1 MRALRLLRA
10 LRGRTAG
17 ALLQEGAHA
26 VERRSSLRG
35 RAYALVVAVVLAP
48 VAVIFGARQLDEIEA
63 EQMLA
68 SARRAAEAAGAAM
81 AAPASAS
88 AEGGT
93 AAASAKGGTA
103 AASAKGGGTAARL
116 AAIQEAAAREGARVR
131 VLDGRGRVIADRDGE
146 PATSLRD
153 RAGDL
158 FFGPEGAPTLRD
170 HDAAS
175 APLPERAEIQRALE
189 RGRDEGCASALGGK
203 LLVCHAALRIDAE
216 DGPVVALAQRGSPRA
231 IRALYDVRYPLLK
244 LSLYALLS
252 GLALCALLVRRI
264 VRPIEALRDEVLSR
278 AEAPLSGE
286 GILSRAPRAP
296 REIGELADAFNALF
310 AAIAEQSRSNH
321 AFMVDLVHELKS
333 PVAAVRAAADTMR
346 GGGDL
351 PAARAERLGRAL
363 YDSSQRLDA
372 VVSQFL
378 ELARAEA
385 GLPDEERAVIDAGE
399 LVSGLA
405 RALCEDP
412 RHATLRVDTEVA
424 EAHVRCVPGRL
435 ESAIQNVLEN
445 AASFAGEGGAV
456 RARVRARGGACEIEV
471 TDTGPGIPAEDL
483 PRVFD
488 RFFTRRR
495 GGQGTG
501 LGLAL
506 ARAIV
511 EAHGGTLEAASPP
524 GEGARFTIRLP
535 LVSHGVHT
543 KPAEDSPG
551 A

>member
-1 MRALRLLRA
+1 MRALRPLRA
-10 LRGRTAG
+10 LRGRTDVAP
-17 ALLQEGAHA
+17 LREGAGV
-26 VERRSSLRG
+26 VERRTSLRG
-35 RAYALVVAVVLAP
+35 RAYALVIAVVLAP
-48 VAVIFGARQLDEIEA
+48 VAVIFGARQLDELEA
-63 EQMLA
+63 GRMLA
-68 SARRAAEAAGAAM
+68 DARRAAEAARGAVEASRGAPP
-81 AAPASAS
+81 AALASI
-88 AEGGT
+88 E
-93 AAASAKGGTA
+93 
-103 AASAKGGGTAARL
+103 
-116 AAIQEAAAREGARVR
+116 EAAARDGARVR
-131 VLDGRGRVIADRDGE
+131 VLDGGGRVLADRDGE
-146 PATSLRD
+146 PAASLRD

-170 HDAAS
+170 HDEAA
-175 APLPERAEIQRALE
+175 APLHERAEVRRALE
-189 RGRDEGCASALGGK
+189 RGRDEGCSGALGGK
-203 LLVCHAALRIDAE
+203 LLVCHAALRFDAG
-216 DGPVVALAQRGSPRA
+216 DGPGVVLAQRGSPRA

-252 GLALCALLVRRI
+252 GLALCALLVRRV

-286 GILSRAPRAP
+286 AITARAP
-296 REIGELADAFNALF
+296 REIGDLAAAFNALF
-310 AAIAEQSRSNH
+310 AAIAEQGRSNH

-333 PVAAVRAAADTMR
+333 PVAAVRAAADAMR

-363 YDSSQRLDA
+363 HDSSQRLDA
-372 VVSQFL
+372 LVTQFL

-385 GLPDEERAVIDAGE
+385 GLPGEERAEVDAGE
-399 LVSGLA
+399 LVQGLA
-405 RALCEDP
+405 RALREDP
-412 RHATLRVDTEVA
+412 RHASLRVDAEVA
-424 EAHVRCVPGRL
+424 EARVRCVPGRL
-435 ESAIQNVLEN
+435 ESAIQNVLDN

-456 RARVRARGGACEIEV
+456 RARVRVQRGACEIEV

-488 RFFTRRR
+488 RFFTRRSSGR
-495 GGQGTG
+495 GTG

-524 GEGARFTIRLP
+524 GEGACFTIRLP

-543 KPAEDSPG
+543 QPTDDSPG

>member
-1 MRALRLLRA
+1 MRALRLLPA

-17 ALLQEGAHA
+17 ALLQE
-26 VERRSSLRG
+26 
-35 RAYALVVAVVLAP
+35 
-48 VAVIFGARQLDEIEA
+48 D
-63 EQMLA
+63 
-68 SARRAAEAAGAAM
+68 
-81 AAPASAS
+81 
-88 AEGGT
+88 
-93 AAASAKGGTA
+93 
-103 AASAKGGGTAARL
+103 
-116 AAIQEAAAREGARVR
+116 
-131 VLDGRGRVIADRDGE
+131 
-146 PATSLRD
+146 
-153 RAGDL
+153 
-158 FFGPEGAPTLRD
+158 
-170 HDAAS
+170 
-175 APLPERAEIQRALE
+175 
-189 RGRDEGCASALGGK
+189 GK
-203 LLVCHAALRIDAE
+203 LLVCHAALRIEAE
-216 DGPVVALAQRGSPRA
+216 GGGPGVALAQKGSPRA

-286 GILSRAPRAP
+286 AIPARAP

-321 AFMVDLVHELKS
+321 AFMADLVHELKS

-363 YDSSQRLDA
+363 HDSSQRLDA

-405 RALCEDP
+405 GALGEDP
-412 RHATLRVDTEVA
+412 RHAALRVDADVA
-424 EAHVRCVPGRL
+424 EAHVRGVPGRL

-471 TDTGPGIPAEDL
+471 TDTGPGIAAEDL

-488 RFFTRRR
+488 RFFTRRSS
-495 GGQGTG
+495 GQGTG

-524 GEGARFTIRLP
+524 GEGACFTIRLP

-543 KPAEDSPG
+543 KPADDSPG